1 MTRLLK
7 FKILLFGDL
16 KMKKFVRNSLAL
28 ATLAVMATGF
38 AGVAQAGSLAYS
50 NLNVLG
56 LKFLDG
62 NNDIFVNGTN
72 ITVLNFLNSTTNSA
86 DLDSVAGVDA
96 NTLFNTQVCQGSA
109 CGGVGGFGEQAPIGT
124 QHFTRAISDL
134 SGTIID
140 GLGAGAAGATAQ
152 TVAETQLI
160 KNDKGIANSN
170 IQLNA
175 GFDFTLTGAG
185 VVGFTFD
192 TTGGL
197 HAMQNPE
204 NNVPPSNAQAS
215 VNLTITIID
224 NDNNGDLVFSW
235 SPDGKINNATLA
247 NDSAD
252 DANLNDTLPAT
263 FAGNNFTRNLGG
275 AFSATSLGALT
286 NGVSYSLAINHT
298 SDVQAASDIPEPG
311 SLALLGLGLLGLGAR
326 KFRRS

>member
-1 MTRLLK
+1 
-7 FKILLFGDL
+7 
-16 KMKKFVRNSLAL
+16 MKKFARNALAS

-56 LKFLDG
+56 LKFVDSNGVIFDATQGTG
-62 NNDIFVNGTN
+62 NIILGG
-72 ITVLNFLNSTTNSA
+72 ILLGTTN
-86 DLDSVAGVDA
+86 DA
-96 NTLFNTQVCQGSA
+96 NLFSVPGSDINNTFGVQACQGSA
-109 CGGVGGFGEQAPIGT
+109 CGGVGGYTEQAPIGT
-124 QHFTRAISDL
+124 QHFARALSDL
-134 SGTIID
+134 SGTIVN
-140 GLGAGAAGATAQ
+140 GLGEGAGGATAQ
-152 TVAETQLI
+152 TVGEAQLI
-160 KNDKGIANSN
+160 KNDQAIANSN

-175 GFDFTLTGAG
+175 GFDFTLAGAG

-224 NDNNGDLVFSW
+224 NDNNGALVFSW

-247 NDSAD
+247 NDSVD
-252 DANLNDTLPAT
+252 GANLNDTLPAA

-286 NGVSYSLAINHT
+286 AGVSYSLAINHT
-298 SDVQAASDIPEPG
+298 SDVQAIKEISVPEPG
-311 SLALLGLGLLGLGAR
+311 SLALLGLGLLGLSAR

>member
-1 MTRLLK
+1 
-7 FKILLFGDL
+7 
-16 KMKKFVRNSLAL
+16 MKKFVRNSLAL

-175 GFDFTLTGAG
+175 GFDFTLAADTF
-185 VVGFTFD
+185 VGFEMT

-204 NNVPPSNAQAS
+204 NNVPPSNAQAN
-215 VNLTITIID
+215 VNFTITIRD
-224 NDNNGDLVFSW
+224 SSGGLVFAW
-235 SPDGKINNATLA
+235 SPDGVDNNATLA
-247 NDSAD
+247 VD
-252 DANLNDTLPAT
+252 DDQDLVNLNDALAAP
-263 FAGNNFTRNLGG
+263 FAGQVFNLDLAGSW
-275 AFSATSLGALT
+275 SATSTAALVT
-286 NGVSYSLAINHT
+286 GELYSLAINHT
-298 SDVQAASDIPEPG
+298 SDVQAVREVPEPG